1 MFFIDLAQLLTI
13 YLKIANIELF
23 AFIWLE
29 KSSILEISDK
39 QLRTS
44 VKPHSKVN
52 VWIDIRGR
60 Y

>member
-29 KSSILEISDK
+29 KSPILEISDK

-52 VWIDIRGR
+52 V
-60 Y
+60 